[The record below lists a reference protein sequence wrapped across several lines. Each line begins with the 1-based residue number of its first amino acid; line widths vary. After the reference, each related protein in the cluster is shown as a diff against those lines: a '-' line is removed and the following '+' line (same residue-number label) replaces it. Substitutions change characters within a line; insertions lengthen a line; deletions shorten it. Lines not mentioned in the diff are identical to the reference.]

1 MSCCPKQRPCVCRP
15 AARAD
20 RTFSTPRA
28 CPDTSTRSIGR
39 PGALC
44 GSQHDAEDLVQ
55 ETLVNVLKRP
65 RLLRD
70 GNELGYLLR
79 ALRNTFSTRYRLQAQ
94 RPVVHRL
101 CEHDAVAMP
110 DQEHSAREII
120 EAIAERPAA
129 VSRRGHCGGP
139 DGSFLPRG
147 FAGAAYPRGDG
158 YNAVT
163 SWPSARRASAARG
176 DRQFRVTR
184 PRRPARPSGHAS
196 LDGCAVGLGMART
209 TGRTNRRSDRCVS
222 GRLLVAVDDQCPCSD
237 RRGRTRIL
245 SPTWYVI
252 PGSLHR
258 RPDAGVRVRGC
269 AHVQIADHPD
279 DGQANG

>member
-1 MSCCPKQRPCVCRP
+1 MCRP

-20 RTFSTPRA
+20 RTFSTPTGLSRHIDTLYRA
-28 CPDTSTRSIGR
+28 AW
-39 PGALC
+39 ALC

-101 CEHDAVAMP
+101 CEHDAVAVP
-110 DQEHSAREII
+110 DQEHSATGDHRGDRK
-120 EAIAERPAA
+120 RPAA

-139 DGSFLPRG
+139 DGSLLSRG
-147 FAGAAYPRGDG
+147 RARAAHPRGDG
-158 YNAVT
+158 YDAVT
-163 SWPSARRASAARG
+163 SWPSARRASAARR
-176 DRQFRVTR
+176 DRQLRVTR
-184 PRRPARPSGHAS
+184 PRWPARPSGHAS

-209 TGRTNRRSDRCVS
+209 TGRTNRRSERCVT
-222 GRLLVAVDDQCPCSD
+222 GRRLVAV
-237 RRGRTRIL
+237 G
-245 SPTWYVI
+245 
-252 PGSLHR
+252 
-258 RPDAGVRVRGC
+258 
-269 AHVQIADHPD
+269 
-279 DGQANG
+279 